1 MSVEKHKHSLT
12 VSADGKYRRCTHPGC
27 KYAVPTDRTI
37 IAVSKS
43 VRVQLQKLRK
53 ELGFRN
59 LSALFSYI
67 ILEQTQGAVIPP
79 ADYHVIFDRL
89 ETRPVI
95 ITGES
100 GEGKTT
106 TVKQLLSEF
115 SGNVF
120 LLDVSDEYRDFKRLD
135 CPGGVYSVNWSKPD
149 QKVRLVPNKEV
160 EISKIEASM
169 IFAKLNFELHSGSLK
184 DWCLVIEEGHRFA
197 QDLQLRALLTEAR
210 KFCRKV
216 LLVTTDWR
224 VYEGIAKVFKPKP
237 RETEPGKAERTAPLL
252 LPQ

>member
-1 MSVEKHKHSLT
+1 MSAENRRTTIS
-12 VSADGKYRRCTHPGC
+12 VSRRIRGE
-27 KYAVPTDRTI
+27 
-37 IAVSKS
+37 
-43 VRVQLQKLRK
+43 LQALKR

-79 ADYHVIFDRL
+79 ADYRVIFERL

-106 TVKQLLSEF
+106 TVRQLLSEF

-120 LLDVSDEYRDFKRLD
+120 LLDVSDEYPDFKKVDLAAF
-135 CPGGVYSVNWSKPD
+135 YSVNWSKPG
-149 QKVRLVPNKEV
+149 QKIRLVPNKEV

-184 DWCLVIEEGHRFA
+184 DWCIVIEEGHRFA

-216 LLVTTDWR
+216 LLVTTDWK
-224 VYEGIAKVFKPKP
+224 VYEGIAKTFKPKP
-237 RETEPGKAERTAPLL
+237 RELSASPPVLS
-252 LPQ
+252 

>member
-1 MSVEKHKHSLT
+1 MSIENRRT
-12 VSADGKYRRCTHPGC
+12 TIGVSRK
-27 KYAVPTDRTI
+27 
-37 IAVSKS
+37 
-43 VRVQLQKLRK
+43 VRAELQALKR

-67 ILEQTQGAVIPP
+67 ILEQTQGTVIPP
-79 ADYHVIFDRL
+79 AEYRVIFDRL

-115 SGNVF
+115 SGDVF
-120 LLDVSDEYRDFKRLD
+120 LLDVSDEYTDFKRVDLSEFY
-135 CPGGVYSVNWSKPD
+135 GVKWSKPG
-149 QKVRLVPNKEV
+149 QRIRLVPNKEV

-169 IFAKLNFELHSGSLK
+169 IFAKLNFELHSGALR
-184 DWCLVIEEGHRFA
+184 DWCIVIEEGHRFA
-197 QDLQLRALLTEAR
+197 QDVQLRALLTEAR

-216 LLVTTDWR
+216 ILVTTDWK
-224 VYEGIAKVFKPKP
+224 VYEGIAKVFKSKP
-237 RETEPGKAERTAPLL
+237 REEPSVLS
-252 LPQ
+252 